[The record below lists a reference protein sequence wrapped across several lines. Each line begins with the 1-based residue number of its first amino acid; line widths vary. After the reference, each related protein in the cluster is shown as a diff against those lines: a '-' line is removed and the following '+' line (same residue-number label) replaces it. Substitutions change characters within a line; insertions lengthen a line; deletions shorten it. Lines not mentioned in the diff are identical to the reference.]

1 MCCAQGHNAVTPVRL
16 DPATLPSRV
25 KHFITEPLCS
35 HTTSSWRT
43 ASNTIGLDINKI
55 FERKIQL
62 VFNKFLFSSYFS
74 SDTYVVGTLKNRLNE
89 TVLLS
94 TQNICYN

>member
-1 MCCAQGHNAVTPVRL
+1 MTPVRL
-16 DPATLPSRV
+16 DPAALRSRV

-62 VFNKFLFSSYFS
+62 VFNSSYFS
-74 SDTYVVGTLKNRLNE
+74 SDTYVVGTLKNSLNE